1 MPLNPNP
8 TRRLAALAL
17 AALATGLAVGLLPA
31 TALAG
36 RAQVGIQ
43 MGTYA
48 NTDLDSATASGQS
61 WRDGQP
67 LQALSDAAALPFKDW
82 ASVSLRVDSG
92 TRSNMARAEVQAQ
105 AQLRGSGQLFSGD
118 GMVASDVGAGTLAL
132 QWRSDLARDLAA
144 PQGLPREGYARGY
157 PFSELWETFEVVYP
171 IDRLAPVQVSLTMVL
186 DGRLDGNV
194 GGAGPQTGVEAYL
207 SLGGVDTGE
216 NHLWLDPIWRSET
229 SVNGTQLTFSGALQS
244 TGCSVVRNLCSGFVS
259 LYAALDMRGRLPG
272 AGPDSWQPAQAP
284 VDLSFSAQLALQ
296 VSDGVTLVRGDVSD
310 ALPAVG
316 WAQVTSVP
324 EPGSLALM
332 LAGLTGLACY
342 PRRRVRGRTVGW
354 AAVALC
360 ALWPAVGSAQTW
372 QLSASLLAN
381 AIQFSPGPG
390 VTVSHVDNL
399 SLLNLPS
406 ANQLQLRSEFSQ
418 TPVGGVADA
427 RFAGQIGLLKAF
439 AAASNPYCCDLL
451 GHTLT
456 SGYTNAT
463 VEGRFYDTVLVQGA
477 GLAVGT
483 PVSYRIDLDIS
494 GSLSRP
500 AFEMGGFLSVDG
512 LAEVRL
518 RDLTSFA
525 DVSLSWNAA
534 KDAPGRYALTL
545 NTQVGHSLGVSG
557 MLYAG
562 AYVSSYAQLGRSA
575 EADFY
580 HSAAYSLAPSVAGLN
595 TVGASGHDFLA
606 PVPELSTWAAM
617 LLGLATLGGLARIRR
632 CGLAAC

>member
-1 MPLNPNP
+1 MPLNSIPA
-8 TRRLAALAL
+8 RRLAALTL

-36 RAQVGIQ
+36 RAQVGIH

-48 NTDLDSATASGQS
+48 NTDLDGAIASGQS

-67 LQALSDAAALPFKDW
+67 LQVLSDAASLPFKDW
-82 ASVSLRVDSG
+82 ANVSLQVDSG
-92 TRSNMARAEVQAQ
+92 LRNHAARAEVQAQ
-105 AQLRGSGQLFSGD
+105 ARLRGSGQLFSGN
-118 GMVASDVGAGTLAL
+118 GLVASDVDAGTLAL
-132 QWRSDLARDLAA
+132 QWRSDLARDPAA
-144 PQGLPREGYARGY
+144 PPSQPREGYARGY
-157 PFSELWETFEVVYP
+157 PFAELWETFEVVYP

-186 DGRLDGNV
+186 DGHLNGNA

-207 SLGGVDTGE
+207 SLGGVETGE
-216 NHLWLDPIWRSET
+216 NHFWLDPIWRSET
-229 SVNGTQLTFSGALQS
+229 SVNGTQLTFSGALQP
-244 TGCSVVRNLCSGFVS
+244 TGCSAVRNLCSGFVS

-272 AGPDSWQPAQAP
+272 SGPDSWQPAQAP
-284 VDLSFSAQLALQ
+284 VDLSFSAQLALR
-296 VSDGVTLVRGDVSD
+296 VSDGVTLVRGDLSD

-332 LAGLTGLACY
+332 LAGLAMLACR
-342 PRRRVRGRTVGW
+342 PRRRALGRKVAW
-354 AAVALC
+354 AAAALC

-381 AIQFSPGPG
+381 AIQHSPDPR
-390 VTVSHVDNL
+390 VTDSHNADLN
-399 SLLNLPS
+399 LLNNP
-406 ANQLQLRSEFSQ
+406 AAKQLQVLNEFAQ
-418 TPVGGVADA
+418 TPVGGAADA
-427 RFAGQIGLLKAF
+427 RFMGKIGLLKAY
-439 AAASNPYCCDLL
+439 AAASNPYCCDLQ
-451 GHTLT
+451 GHTIT
-456 SGYTNAT
+456 TGYSNAT
-463 VEGRFYDTVLVQGA
+463 VLGRFYDTVLVQGA

-483 PVSYRIDLDIS
+483 PVSYRIDFDIS

-500 AFEMGGFLSVDG
+500 IFEMGGFLSVDG

-518 RDLTSFA
+518 RDLTSFEE
-525 DVSLSWNAA
+525 VSLSWNAA

-575 EADFY
+575 VADFY
-580 HSAAYSLAPSVAGLN
+580 HSAVYRLAPSVAGLN

-617 LLGLATLGGLARIRR
+617 LLGLATLGGLARFRR
-632 CGLAAC
+632 SGLQAW

>member
-8 TRRLAALAL
+8 APRLAALTL

-43 MGTYA
+43 MTTYA
-48 NTDLDSATASGQS
+48 NTDLSGAIASGQS

-67 LQALSDAAALPFKDW
+67 LQALSDAADLPFKDW
-82 ASVSLRVDSG
+82 AGVSLQVDSG
-92 TRSNMARAEVQAQ
+92 TRNNAARATAQAQ
-105 AQLRGSGQLFSGD
+105 AQLRSSAQPFSGD

-132 QWRSDLARDLAA
+132 QWRSDLARDPAA

-157 PFSELWETFEVVYP
+157 PFAELWETFEVVYP

-229 SVNGTQLTFSGALQS
+229 GVNGTQLTFSGALQS

-272 AGPDSWQPAQAP
+272 SGPDSWQPAQAP
-284 VDLSFSAQLALQ
+284 VDLSFSAQLALR

-342 PRRRVRGRTVGW
+342 RRRRVRGRTVGW
-354 AAVALC
+354 AAAALC
-360 ALWPAVGSAQTW
+360 AFWPAVGSAQTW
-372 QLSASLLAN
+372 QLSASLR
-381 AIQFSPGPG
+381 PM
-390 VTVSHVDNL
+390 
-399 SLLNLPS
+399 PS
-406 ANQLQLRSEFSQ
+406 S
-418 TPVGGVADA
+418 
-427 RFAGQIGLLKAF
+427 
-439 AAASNPYCCDLL
+439 
-451 GHTLT
+451 
-456 SGYTNAT
+456 
-463 VEGRFYDTVLVQGA
+463 
-477 GLAVGT
+477 
-483 PVSYRIDLDIS
+483 
-494 GSLSRP
+494 SRR
-500 AFEMGGFLSVDG
+500 
-512 LAEVRL
+512 VR
-518 RDLTSFA
+518 A
-525 DVSLSWNAA
+525 
-534 KDAPGRYALTL
+534 
-545 NTQVGHSLGVSG
+545 
-557 MLYAG
+557 
-562 AYVSSYAQLGRSA
+562 
-575 EADFY
+575 
-580 HSAAYSLAPSVAGLN
+580 
-595 TVGASGHDFLA
+595 
-606 PVPELSTWAAM
+606 
-617 LLGLATLGGLARIRR
+617 
-632 CGLAAC
+632 